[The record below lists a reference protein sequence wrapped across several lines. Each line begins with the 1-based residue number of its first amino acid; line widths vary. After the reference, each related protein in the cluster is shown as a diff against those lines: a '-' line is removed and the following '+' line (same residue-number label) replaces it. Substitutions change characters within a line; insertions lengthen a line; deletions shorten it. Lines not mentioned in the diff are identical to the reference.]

1 MSTLDPALEK
11 LLADLKAQGLPNYWK
26 TTAAEARKITE
37 DPKMVEIFNGKPE
50 PIYAVEDR
58 EVPGPGGPLRLRFYT
73 PKKVTPPETM
83 PTLLFFHGGG
93 VPVEF
98 SCYEDMN
105 RGFLSMGKI
114 ASGAK
119 RAIHQCATFLREV

>member
-26 TTAAEARKITE
+26 TTARKSGRSQ
-37 DPKMVEIFNGKPE
+37 DGRDLQRQ
-50 PIYAVEDR
+50 ADR
-58 EVPGPGGPLRLRFYT
+58 STPWRSGSAGAMAAAFVFILRKKNAPLRNHADSS
-73 PKKVTPPETM
+73 
-83 PTLLFFHGGG
+83 FFHGA